1 MHWLEQNTWWIP
13 LKQRVLTF
21 WACAATN
28 SEKLSQIE
36 LRPDKWNQESR
47 KPSPKFRKHCS
58 EQITWWIL
66 MKRSVLALLICTATN
81 YEQLSQT
88 KLRLDIWNQVFT
100 KTLTKLQKTL
110 IGVKYLTNSNET
122 KCFRFLEYHC
132 NKVWA
137 VFTNWIVSWNGRSSI
152 HKNPHQ
158 NPENTDRSKTL
169 GQFQPNKIFSL
180 P

>member
-1 MHWLEQNTWWIP
+1 MNSIETKSSHFFGMYCNKFWETFTNRTASRQVKSRIS
-13 LKQRVLTF
+13 KALTKIQKTLF
-21 WACAATN
+21 GANYLVDSNEMKCSCFVDMYCNKLWAIFTN
-28 SEKLSQIE
+28 K
-36 LRPDKWNQESR
+36 
-47 KPSPKFRKHCS
+47 
-58 EQITWWIL
+58 T
-66 MKRSVLALLICTATN
+66 VYA
-81 YEQLSQT
+81 
-88 KLRLDIWNQVFT
+88 RLDIWNQVFT

-122 KCFRFLEYHC
+122 KCFRFLEHHC

-152 HKNPHQ
+152 HKNPHK
-158 NPENTDRSKTL
+158 NPENIDRSKTL